1 MSLSL
6 DQSPVHSARDKIKVE
21 VSKMAASNGVT
32 FRKAKVED
40 YQAVMD
46 INRDVYTGMDHLP
59 YTYTEYINS
68 PFRFAAV
75 GEFNGKVVS

>member
-1 MSLSL
+1 MHQMNLSMS
-6 DQSPVHSARDKIKVE
+6 VE
-21 VSKMAASNGVT
+21 VYKMASKGFI
-32 FRKAKVED
+32 FRKAKIED

-46 INRDVYTGMDHLP
+46 INRDVYTGLDHLP
-59 YTYTEYINS
+59 YSYKEYINS